1 MLAVKRVIAERDS
14 VGTYVFDEVDTGVG
28 GPTAEAI
35 GRKLRAVSGQ
45 RQALCI
51 THLPQIAAM
60 GDAHLHVEKRIEGDR
75 TYSEVVTLEANDRV
89 EELARMVGGA
99 TVTET
104 TRALAREMLA
114 RR

>member
-1 MLAVKRVIAERDS
+1 M
-14 VGTYVFDEVDTGVG
+14 
-28 GPTAEAI
+28 
-35 GRKLRAVSGQ
+35 
-45 RQALCI
+45 
-51 THLPQIAAM
+51 
-60 GDAHLHVEKRIEGDR
+60 EKRIEGDR
-75 TYSEVVTLEANDRV
+75 TYSEVVTLESNDRV